1 MAISETGTSHQN
13 LNIGVSKPARTKYAG
28 VSQPNPVP
36 QCQESLQVGLTLN
49 RWLPA
54 LLFLSALP
62 GSGLLAEES
71 TIQPPPIKENTLMF
85 YYKDL
90 AVVTPFYEKTLGL
103 TKTYDQDWVKIF
115 QLTPSSSIGLVQEGE
130 ASFHRAQKDNAVMLS
145 IVTEDVDAWYQRIKQ
160 TPGIVFL
167 KDIYNN
173 ENVPIRAFLVEDP
186 GGYSIEFF
194 QWLAVEK

>member
-1 MAISETGTSHQN
+1 M
-13 LNIGVSKPARTKYAG
+13 SKPARTKYAEI
-28 VSQPNPVP
+28 SQPNPDP
-36 QCQESLQVGLTLN
+36 RCQESFPVSPKLN

-62 GSGLLAEES
+62 ASGLLAEEPN
-71 TIQPPPIKENTLMF
+71 IPPPPIKENTLMF

-90 AVVTPFYEKTLGL
+90 AVVAPFYEETLGL
-103 TKTYDQDWVKIF
+103 TKTFDQGWVKIY
-115 QLTPSSSIGLVQEGE
+115 QLTPASSIGLVQEGE
-130 ASFHRAQKDNAVMLS
+130 TSFHRAQKDNAVMLS
-145 IVTEDVDAWYQRIKQ
+145 IVTDDVDAWYRRIKQ

-173 ENVPIRAFLVEDP
+173 ENVPIRAFLVADP

-194 QWLAVEK
+194 QWLEVQK